1 MRFAQ
6 RERERSVLHAIL
18 LLLAF
23 FGEILLLVGGV
34 LREQC
39 VASHR

>member
-1 MRFAQ
+1 
-6 RERERSVLHAIL
+6 LHAIL

-23 FGEILLLVGGV
+23 FGEILLLVGGG
-34 LREQC
+34 LKEQF